1 MTITYG
7 PIVVHQ
13 FTNALDHVLI
23 ETHTF
28 PDESALLAW
37 LESQETTVF
46 LEFQPVE
53 EVLESSTFPDL
64 DLVELS
70 PQQPYEPNP
79 QDFCPSCGGRIV
91 DFEWGGYED
100 ETGQRGHTRCRN
112 VAIQR
117 NNAAINR
124 HNAERLRNLG
134 ENSAAESW
142 YRLADE
148 ADAAADRMEKEQ

>member
-1 MTITYG
+1 MNVNDPLFTEVPCQECNSSTPVVISDNIITVEMTCMWCESSIR
-7 PIVVHQ
+7 
-13 FTNALDHVLI
+13 
-23 ETHTF
+23 HTF
-28 PDESALLAW
+28 PRV
-37 LESQETTVF
+37 TI
-46 LEFQPVE
+46 E
-53 EVLESSTFPDL
+53 EVLQSNTLPDL

-79 QDFCPSCGGRIV
+79 QDFCPSCGGRIA

-117 NNAAINR
+117 RNAAINR
-124 HNAERLRNLG
+124 QNAERLRNLG
-134 ENSAAESW
+134 EHSAAEGW

-148 ADAAADRMEKEQ
+148 ADAAADRMETEQ